1 MKKLLLILL
10 TVPCLSF
17 IDMNTVKEKYN
28 SVPKDSR
35 AYVDFMFDKSEKE
48 AKQKYP
54 NSAFMRSAYIS
65 MDMWEFSK
73 ERDE

>member
-10 TVPCLSF
+10 TVSCLSF
-17 IDMNTVKEKYN
+17 ITINTVEENYN
-28 SVPKDSR
+28 SIPKDSR
-35 AYVDFMFDKSEKE
+35 DYVDFMFDKSEKE
-48 AKQKYP
+48 AKRKYP
-54 NSAFMRSAYIS
+54 NSAFMRSAHVS